1 MWSCKAFKK
10 NIVKIFNGAGF
21 KLHKW
26 SSNVAKLE
34 EEEDISQMETDETY
48 AKQQLSKGDRKTEI
62 LGISWTKQDDQLEVK
77 FLQRQTEATKRGILQ
92 YLASVYDPVGL
103 ISPTLLCGKMIF
115 RDTCNLKIG
124 WDMKLSDQLKRKW
137 ERWKQSLP
145 TLVSKDG
152 VCVPLFI
159 LLHINQ
165 VL

>member
-26 SSNVAKLE
+26 SSNVAKL
-34 EEEDISQMETDETY
+34 
-48 AKQQLSKGDRKTEI
+48 SKGVRKTEI

-137 ERWKQSLP
+137 KRWKQSLP

-152 VCVPLFI
+152 GCVPLFI
-159 LLHINQ
+159 LLYINQ
-165 VL
+165 VV

>member
-62 LGISWTKQDDQLEVK
+62 LGPS
-77 FLQRQTEATKRGILQ
+77 
-92 YLASVYDPVGL
+92 
-103 ISPTLLCGKMIF
+103 KMI
-115 RDTCNLKIG
+115 
-124 WDMKLSDQLKRKW
+124 S
-137 ERWKQSLP
+137 
-145 TLVSKDG
+145 
-152 VCVPLFI
+152 
-159 LLHINQ
+159 
-165 VL
+165 

>member
-26 SSNVAKLE
+26 SSNVAKL
-34 EEEDISQMETDETY
+34 
-48 AKQQLSKGDRKTEI
+48 SKGVRKTEI

-92 YLASVYDPVGL
+92 CLASVYDPVEL

-165 VL
+165 VV

>member
-26 SSNVAKLE
+26 SSNVAKL
-34 EEEDISQMETDETY
+34 
-48 AKQQLSKGDRKTEI
+48 SKGVRKTEI

-165 VL
+165 VV

>member
-26 SSNVAKLE
+26 SSNVAKL
-34 EEEDISQMETDETY
+34 
-48 AKQQLSKGDRKTEI
+48 SKGVRKTEI

-92 YLASVYDPVGL
+92 CLASVYDPVEL

-137 ERWKQSLP
+137 KRWKQSLP

-152 VCVPLFI
+152 GCVPLFI
-159 LLHINQ
+159 LLYINQ
-165 VL
+165 VV